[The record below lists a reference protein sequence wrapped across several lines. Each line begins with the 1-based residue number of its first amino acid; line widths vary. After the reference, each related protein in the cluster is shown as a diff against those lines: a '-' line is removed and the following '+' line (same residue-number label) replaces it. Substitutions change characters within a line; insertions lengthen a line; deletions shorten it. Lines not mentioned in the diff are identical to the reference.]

1 MWVFLYPKIINS
13 ISYDLRGQMFL
24 SFILLISI
32 IQISM
37 TVYSL
42 VNKESQYMFCN
53 LFFTQEA
60 ISEWKERLSAGLEG
74 DGRGQAALLALD
86 WKRWVWC
93 HLANGNVNR
102 QKRGWKRVTGRL
114 PERGEGVRP
123 RASEGASFLQRRAPH
138 YLWGKEEKLQRK
150 TCAFCVLTT
159 CLAQK
164 GGSVSEPRWRGMREE
179 LHIDWFSLVCPEAA
193 VSSSALGFHQRASL
207 FF

>member
-86 WKRWVWC
+86 
-93 HLANGNVNR
+93 
-102 QKRGWKRVTGRL
+102 
-114 PERGEGVRP
+114 
-123 RASEGASFLQRRAPH
+123 
-138 YLWGKEEKLQRK
+138 
-150 TCAFCVLTT
+150 
-159 CLAQK
+159 
-164 GGSVSEPRWRGMREE
+164 
-179 LHIDWFSLVCPEAA
+179 
-193 VSSSALGFHQRASL
+193 
-207 FF
+207 